1 LQAWRRFHLL
11 TCGPAIT
18 SINEWSAANSPIG
31 IGGNMTAERYNALVA
46 ILRYGDVFEARLLK
60 RFADVVGYGRG
71 LRRSRAAR
79 EQSYCD

>member
-60 RFADVVGYGRG
+60 RFADFVGYGPPPKQRKA
-71 LRRSRAAR
+71 RSW
-79 EQSYCD
+79 